1 MKTSINFATAVA
13 LAAIS
18 MSAQAAIKLNATR
31 LGVFG
36 SSNPV
41 WNVPLN
47 DAGATTLSF
56 NLLANKK
63 LVLSYSA
70 VCHATGTTGYVDID
84 IIVNGNSVVPTA
96 DNNDPFCN
104 AAEAHTIGSMTLQIQ
119 GIAGNNTVRI
129 SAKLIPGAT
138 HMSFGNSALL
148 VFEG

>member
-1 MKTSINFATAVA
+1 MKTSGIFATAVV
-13 LAAIS
+13 LAATS
-18 MSAQAAIKLNATR
+18 MSAHAAIKLNATR
-31 LGVFG
+31 LGVFS

-47 DAGATTLSF
+47 DVGATTLSF
-56 NLLANKK
+56 NLPANKK

-70 VCHATGTTGYVDID
+70 VCRATGTSGWVDID

-104 AAEAHTIGSMTLQIQ
+104 PAESPTIGSMTLQIQ

-129 SAKLIPGAT
+129 SAKLVPGT
-138 HMSFGNSALL
+138 TQMLFGNSALL
-148 VFEG
+148 VFD